1 MATPEAI
8 REAVFNAASN
18 NSELLNILSKTSE
31 APSLYAAHL
40 VHLDRLETSLTE
52 QSTFL
57 DSLKTQTE
65 MKFKSHR
72 RLRDSITRKWFYK
85 ATKSLSK
92 FEAKAMS
99 EEREYFAA
107 LGTQSKA
114 EERCKIL
121 ENEVGKAK
129 VEKEEL
135 FNVQKVHGD
144 THKKIDE
151 LYERLFKGPT
161 PGFGDEDERETTFYT
176 AEEEN
181 EKVKEEIKRA
191 RKAKTGLGVV
201 KAYLSRAKG
210 NLDHALTAA
219 EESFWIF
226 DQATYYIQ
234 RGYTATGLAIDKLK
248 DKEEHLFPLPQDTL
262 VMYQELGADLQAAK
276 ITIGNLS
283 SRDGVIGVI
292 ESSREILSKA
302 GAKLEQLIEYTKE
315 VEKAGLTKIKETA
328 RRVEDSRQEL
338 QQIRQ
343 GIFEKVAGFGQAAP
357 SYTECCDRAE
367 AFCNVPEVGQEHVQ
381 PEAQAAPPAVGA
393 SDAAPPEYGQGAPVS
408 SRFGLAD
415 VLRDDREIQRTAT
428 ISK

>member
-8 REAVFNAASN
+8 RETIFNAASK

-40 VHLDRLETSLTE
+40 IHLDRLEKSLTE
-52 QSTFL
+52 QTTFL

-72 RLRDSITRKWFYK
+72 RLRDSVTRKWFYK
-85 ATKSLSK
+85 ATKSLAK

-121 ENEVGKAK
+121 ENDVERAK

-135 FNVQKVHGD
+135 FNFLKVHDD

-161 PGFGDEDERETTFYT
+161 PGFGDEDERETTFYK

-181 EKVKEEIKRA
+181 EKVKEEIRRA
-191 RKAKTGLGVV
+191 RKAKSGLGVV
-201 KAYLSRAKG
+201 KAYLTRAKG

-226 DQATYYIQ
+226 DQETYYIE
-234 RGYTATGLAIDKLK
+234 RGYTAIGLAIDRLK
-248 DKEEHLFPLPQDTL
+248 DKEEHLLPLPQDTL
-262 VMYQELGADLQAAK
+262 VIYQELEADLQVAK
-276 ITIGNLS
+276 IKIGKLS
-283 SRDGVIGVI
+283 SRDGVISVI
-292 ESSREILSKA
+292 ESLLEILSKA
-302 GAKLEQLIEYTKE
+302 GAKLEQLIKYTME

-357 SYTECCDRAE
+357 SYKECCDRAD
-367 AFCNVPEVGQEHVQ
+367 AFCNLPEVGQEDVQ
-381 PEAQAAPPAVGA
+381 LEAEAAPPTVGA
-393 SDAAPPEYGQGAPVS
+393 GNVVLPEYGQGAPAS
-408 SRFGLAD
+408 SRFVLAD
-415 VLRDDREIQRTAT
+415 VLKNNREM
-428 ISK
+428 

>member
-1 MATPEAI
+1 MATPEAV
-8 REAVFNAASN
+8 RDAVFNAASQ

-40 VHLDRLETSLTE
+40 IHFNRLETSLTE
-52 QSTFL
+52 QTTLL

-72 RLRDSITRKWFYK
+72 GLRDSITRKWFYK
-85 ATKSLSK
+85 ATKSLAK

-99 EEREYFAA
+99 EERAYFAA

-121 ENEVGKAK
+121 ENEVERAK

-135 FNVQKVHGD
+135 FNVRRVHDD

-161 PGFGDEDERETTFYT
+161 PGFGGEDKREIAFYK
-176 AEEEN
+176 AEEGN
-181 EKVKEEIKRA
+181 EKVKEEIKGA
-191 RKAKTGLGVV
+191 RKAKIGLGAV
-201 KAYLSRAKG
+201 KTYLGRAKG
-210 NLDHALTAA
+210 NLDGALTAA

-226 DQATYYIQ
+226 DQATYYIE
-234 RGYTATGLAIDKLK
+234 RGYTAIGLAIDSLK
-248 DKEEHLFPLPQDTL
+248 NKEEHLFPLPQDIL
-262 VMYQELGADLQAAK
+262 VIYQELGAYLQAAK
-276 ITIGNLS
+276 ITIGKLS
-283 SRDGVIGVI
+283 SRDGVIGAI
-292 ESSREILSKA
+292 KSSQEILSKA

-357 SYTECCDRAE
+357 SYMECCDRADT
-367 AFCNVPEVGQEHVQ
+367 FCNVPEVAQEHVQ
-381 PEAQAAPPAVGA
+381 PEAEAAPPTVEA
-393 SDAAPPEYGQGAPVS
+393 SEVAPPEYGQGASAS
-408 SRFGLAD
+408 SRFEVAD
-415 VLRDDREIQRTAT
+415 VLRDHKEIQ
-428 ISK
+428 

>member
-1 MATPEAI
+1 I
-8 REAVFNAASN
+8 RETVFNAASK

-40 VHLDRLETSLTE
+40 IHLDRLEKSLTE
-52 QSTFL
+52 QTTFL
-57 DSLKTQTE
+57 ESVKTQTE

-85 ATKSLSK
+85 ATKSLAK

-114 EERCKIL
+114 EERCQIL
-121 ENEVGKAK
+121 EDDVERAK

-135 FNVQKVHGD
+135 FNVRKVHDD
-144 THKKIDE
+144 THKKIEE

-161 PGFGDEDERETTFYT
+161 PGFEDEDERETTFYK

-181 EKVKEEIKRA
+181 EKTKEEIKRT
-191 RKAKTGLGVV
+191 RKAKIGLGIV

-226 DQATYYIQ
+226 DQATYFIE
-234 RGYTATGLAIDKLK
+234 RGYTATGLAIDSLK
-248 DKEEHLFPLPQDTL
+248 NKEEHLFPLPQDTL
-262 VMYQELGADLQAAK
+262 VIYQELEADLQAAK
-276 ITIGNLS
+276 ITIGKLS
-283 SRDGVIGVI
+283 SRDGIISVI
-292 ESSREILSKA
+292 ESSQEILSKA
-302 GAKLEQLIEYTKE
+302 GAKLEQLIEYTME

-338 QQIRQ
+338 QHIRQ

-357 SYTECCDRAE
+357 SYKECCDRADV
-367 AFCNVPEVGQEHVQ
+367 FCNIPEVGQE
-381 PEAQAAPPAVGA
+381 
-393 SDAAPPEYGQGAPVS
+393 D
-408 SRFGLAD
+408 
-415 VLRDDREIQRTAT
+415 
-428 ISK
+428 